1 MKLVILAAGK
11 GKRMG
16 ESSNHTPKP
25 ILKYQGKTLL
35 YHKIEQLPSEINE
48 VIIVIGHLGNK
59 IVKEIG
65 HSYRNIN
72 EDSADRLDTN
82 LSNKKADTKNIPITY
97 VVQTELLGTA
107 DSLWRT
113 RTRLGSEPFL
123 ILMGDDLYAKKDL
136 EEMIR
141 IHKEHG
147 NAWVALVHPQDEHI
161 PYGKCIL
168 DEDGFLIDFRNDL
181 EKIVPENLMY
191 TGACILTPEVFKLPM
206 KKVGA
211 IEYGLPQT
219 FIQEERHVNA
229 KNKTVSVGEDGVE
242 ENKARQDVYIV
253 KTSFWKRITAPE
265 DLEN

>member
-25 ILKYQGKTLL
+25 ILKYQGQTLL
-35 YHKIEQLPSEINE
+35 RHKLEQLPSDINE
-48 VIIVIGHLGNK
+48 IIIVIGHLGNK
-59 IVKEIG
+59 IVESLG
-65 HSYRNIN
+65 HSY
-72 EDSADRLDTN
+72 
-82 LSNKKADTKNIPITY
+82 KNTSGVSLPITY
-97 VVQTELLGTA
+97 VEQTELLGTA

-113 RTRLGSEPFL
+113 RARLGSEPFL

-136 EEMIR
+136 EEMIKM
-141 IHKEHG
+141 HKEHS
-147 NAWVALVHPQDEHI
+147 NAWVALVHPQNEHI

-168 DEDGFLIDFRNDL
+168 DENGFLIDFRNDL
-181 EKIVPENLMY
+181 EKLIPENLMY
-191 TGACILTPEVFKLPM
+191 TGACILTSEVFKLPM

-211 IEYGLPQT
+211 TEYGLPQT
-219 FIQEERHVNA
+219 FIQEERHANA
-229 KNKTVSVGEDGVE
+229 NNS
-242 ENKARQDVYIV
+242 ARQNVYVV